1 MVKFT
6 IEICEITLY
15 NTKRKWHSLFTKKFF
30 WRTKIM
36 KMTKLL
42 ASGTA
47 ALVAVASL
55 ASVASAAEQTFDM
68 GITTGTIKFNAT
80 SGKEV
85 AFLAN
90 ADGLAP
96 EGLGISSDDVL
107 AINIENATKKVT
119 GINLK
124 VTGIK
129 GSKSSS
135 SKTYTY
141 AFGNYD
147 SDTTFD
153 WTTQKYDGSG
163 KTWAIQAYASTAPAD
178 SFVPSQFVEI
188 TQISIEIACEGTVT
202 TATAYDAYG
211 STNWGENIDG
221 LKVIPFQTAQWG
233 DILMSINNALNAWG
247 TDTVTT
253 GIYAAY
259 SEKSTTNN
267 YPFIAKK
274 VSGANNTLLRQDIQ
288 LLSYMGAY
296 NATTNGGNTDGNQTY
311 DDDGLGT
318 NPNEFAGLSSQVADF
333 FNKQTNGKITFKFT
347 TAAAASGTQWANGGI
362 PSTQVGLKNLL
373 GDATANDFALFFNY
387 QSTGSLQA
395 VAAIDADAGEV
406 EFDISDVLD
415 QLGGQT
421 KGVIENVYFGLAKG
435 VKYDDKDVEGL
446 KVEAVT
452 LSYDEDAD
460 ADTDIDEEEDPDDDD
475 NSDVD
480 VDTDE
485 DPDDDDDDDDDTDVT
500 VDPDDDDD
508 DDNSGDTIIVKPSEP
523 DSNPNTGV
531 ALAVVPAAIAAAA
544 VVVSKKRK

>member
-1 MVKFT
+1 
-6 IEICEITLY
+6 
-15 NTKRKWHSLFTKKFF
+15 
-30 WRTKIM
+30 M

-68 GITTGTIKFNAT
+68 GITTGTIKFNAA

-85 AFLAN
+85 AFLADK
-90 ADGLAP
+90 DGQAP
-96 EGLGISSDDVL
+96 AELGISADDTL
-107 AINIENATKKVT
+107 AINVENATKKVT
-119 GINLK
+119 GMNLK

-129 GSKSSS
+129 GSKASS

-163 KTWAIQAYASTAPAD
+163 KTWAITAYASTAPVD

-202 TATAYDAYG
+202 TAVAYDAYG

-221 LKVIPFQTAQWG
+221 LKVIPFQTAKWG
-233 DILMSINNALNAWG
+233 DILSAINQCLNAWG
-247 TDTVTT
+247 TDTVMT

-296 NATTNGGNTDGNQTY
+296 NATTNGGNTDGNQSY
-311 DDDGLGT
+311 DDNGLGT

-347 TAAAASGTQWANGGI
+347 TAAASSGTQWANGGI

-395 VAAIDADAGEV
+395 VASIDADSGEV

-435 VKYDDKDVEGL
+435 VKYEDKSVEGL

-460 ADTDIDEEEDPDDDD
+460 D
-475 NSDVD
+475 DVD
-480 VDTDE
+480 VEDEDDTDT
-485 DPDDDDDDDDDTDVT
+485 DDDDDDDSDVDVDNDDEDE
-500 VDPDDDDD
+500 DDDDD
-508 DDNSGDTIIVKPSEP
+508 DAVVDSDDDEDDDDNNGDTVIVKPSEP

>member
-1 MVKFT
+1 
-6 IEICEITLY
+6 
-15 NTKRKWHSLFTKKFF
+15 
-30 WRTKIM
+30 M

-68 GITTGTIKFNAT
+68 AITTGTVKFNAA

-85 AFLAN
+85 NFLAD

-96 EGLGISSDDVL
+96 AELGISADDTL

-147 SDTTFD
+147 SDTVFD

-163 KTWAIQAYASTAPAD
+163 KTWAITAYASTAPTD

-233 DILMSINNALNAWG
+233 DILSAINQCVNAW
-247 TDTVTT
+247 DTNTITT
-253 GIYAAY
+253 GIYAKY

-267 YPFIAKK
+267 
-274 VSGANNTLLRQDIQ
+274 
-288 LLSYMGAY
+288 
-296 NATTNGGNTDGNQTY
+296 
-311 DDDGLGT
+311 
-318 NPNEFAGLSSQVADF
+318 
-333 FNKQTNGKITFKFT
+333 
-347 TAAAASGTQWANGGI
+347 
-362 PSTQVGLKNLL
+362 
-373 GDATANDFALFFNY
+373 
-387 QSTGSLQA
+387 
-395 VAAIDADAGEV
+395 
-406 EFDISDVLD
+406 
-415 QLGGQT
+415 
-421 KGVIENVYFGLAKG
+421 
-435 VKYDDKDVEGL
+435 
-446 KVEAVT
+446 
-452 LSYDEDAD
+452 
-460 ADTDIDEEEDPDDDD
+460 
-475 NSDVD
+475 
-480 VDTDE
+480 
-485 DPDDDDDDDDDTDVT
+485 
-500 VDPDDDDD
+500 
-508 DDNSGDTIIVKPSEP
+508 
-523 DSNPNTGV
+523 
-531 ALAVVPAAIAAAA
+531 
-544 VVVSKKRK
+544 

>member
-1 MVKFT
+1 
-6 IEICEITLY
+6 
-15 NTKRKWHSLFTKKFF
+15 
-30 WRTKIM
+30 M

-68 GITTGTIKFNAT
+68 AITTGTIKLST
-80 SGKEV
+80 SAGNELGSQY
-85 AFLAN
+85 ALSQAQID
-90 ADGLAP
+90 AG
-96 EGLGISSDDVL
+96 ETLGISADDALVL
-107 AINIENATKKVT
+107 ALADGSTDANKVT
-119 GINLK
+119 GITLN
-124 VTGIK
+124 VTGVK
-129 GSKSSS
+129 GTRSASA
-135 SKTYTY
+135 KTYTY
-141 AFGNYD
+141 KFTQFDDEACKSQNYD
-147 SDTTFD
+147 GTG
-153 WTTQKYDGSG
+153 KYFQL
-163 KTWAIQAYASTAPAD
+163 KMYADKGPLD

-188 TQISIEIACEGTVT
+188 TKIELVVNGETTVL
-202 TATAYDAYG
+202 TASEYDAWGSSVWGSYNGAALKLVSYG
-211 STNWGENIDG
+211 WQAGGVADDIAKLAYTPWGFN
-221 LKVIPFQTAQWG
+221 
-233 DILMSINNALNAWG
+233 
-247 TDTVTT
+247 
-253 GIYAAY
+253 YA

-296 NATTNGGNTDGNQTY
+296 NATTNGGNTDGNQSY
-311 DDDGLGT
+311 DDNGLGT

-333 FNKQTNGKITFKFT
+333 FTKQTNGTITFKCT
-347 TAAAASGTQWANGGI
+347 TAAAASGTTWSNGGI
-362 PSTQVGLKNLL
+362 PSTQVGLKNAL

-406 EFDISDVLD
+406 TFDISDVLD

-435 VKYDDKDVEGL
+435 IKYDDKDVEGL
-446 KVEAVT
+446 KVETVT
-452 LSYDEDAD
+452 LAYDEDSD
-460 ADTDIDEEEDPDDDD
+460 DDSDVEDPDDDTD
-475 NSDVD
+475 TDEDPDVD
-480 VDTDE
+480 EDPSDDTDEDPSIDE
-485 DPDDDDDDDDDTDVT
+485 DPDDDDDDAN
-500 VDPDDDDD
+500 VDNAD
-508 DDNSGDTIIVKPSEP
+508 DDNTDGENTVIVKPSD